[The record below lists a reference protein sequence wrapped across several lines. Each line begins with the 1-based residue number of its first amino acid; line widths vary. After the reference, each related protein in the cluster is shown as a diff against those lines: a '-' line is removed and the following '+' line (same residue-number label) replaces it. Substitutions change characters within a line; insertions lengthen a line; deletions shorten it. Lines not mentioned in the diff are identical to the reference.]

1 MGTDVEIK
9 WADDVSFSVA
19 PEKSRD
25 SRRSRKQD
33 VAPFRRA
40 FQTAGFPVEFLLEET
55 GCGFQ
60 GRIEYNTDLFEA
72 KATIGFLQHLSISR
86 PA

>member
-9 WADDVSFSVA
+9 RAEIVSFSAA
-19 PEKSRD
+19 PEKPAD
-25 SRRSRKQD
+25 FVPARKQNI
-33 VAPFRRA
+33 APSSRA
-40 FQTAGFPVEFLLEET
+40 FQKARFPEEFLLEET

-72 KATIGFLQHLSISR
+72 NATNGFLQHLSIS
-86 PA
+86 PAS

>member
-9 WADDVSFSVA
+9 RAEIVSFTAA
-19 PEKSRD
+19 PEKPAD
-25 SRRSRKQD
+25 SGLARKQKF
-33 VAPFRRA
+33 ALPRRA
-40 FQTAGFPVEFLLEET
+40 FPAARFQGEFLLEET

-72 KATIGFLQHLSISR
+72 NATNGFLQHLPIS
-86 PA
+86 PVS